1 MKTISIHGKP
11 YVMVKDRIMKFHEDY
26 PNGSIETELIEMT
39 DRFIFKAKV
48 TPDVENP
55 QRYFTGHAE
64 EIIGSSQINNTSA
77 LENSETSA
85 IGRSLGALSIG
96 VEESFASGDE
106 VENAIHQQGNMENKN
121 STTSS
126 KATRSNEFECP
137 KCNSGIFDN
146 RVKDAD
152 GNFTI
157 NEKRHPAFKCKSI
170 ECKFATW
177 ETDSLA
183 AGVMPQE
190 TALQNDEDQRHYEA
204 AMAENKQSNEE
215 IPF

>member
-11 YVMVKDRIMKFHEDY
+11 YVMVKDRIIKFHEDY

-48 TPDVENP
+48 TPDVESP

-64 EIIGSSQINNTSA
+64 EVIGSSQINNTSA
-77 LENSETSA
+77 LENCETSA
-85 IGRSLGALSIG
+85 IGRSLGAVSIG
-96 VEESFASGDE
+96 IEESFASGDE
-106 VENAIHQQGNMENKN
+106 VNNAVHQQENTKVAPKQN
-121 STTSS
+121 KTQTSD
-126 KATRSNEFECP
+126 NEFQCP

-157 NEKRHPAFKCKSI
+157 NESRHPAFKCKDRD
-170 ECKFATW
+170 CKFATW

-183 AGVMPQE
+183 AGVIPLE
-190 TALQNDEDQRHYEA
+190 TPPHELVSDENLAEA
-204 AMAENKQSNEE
+204 EQIAQQASSEE
-215 IPF
+215 LPF